1 MGAHPVTAV
10 VVQVLGEPIPQG
22 SMRAVARGRIVSDN
36 DRLRPWR
43 DSVAWHVRDAMGDT
57 PPLTGPLEVRA
68 AFVLPR
74 PQSAP
79 KRRWAPDRKPDL
91 DKLLRA
97 LLDAATAGGAWVDD
111 AQVVAV
117 TTRKVYATAALLPQ
131 VQFTVANLAEPGGLQ
146 LQPADV
152 GAVTA

>member
-1 MGAHPVTAV
+1 MTAV

-36 DRLRPWR
+36 ARLRPWR
-43 DSVAWHVRDAMGDT
+43 DSVAWHVRDAMADT
-57 PPLTGPLEVRA
+57 APLDGPLEVRA
-68 AFVLPR
+68 TFVLPR

-79 KRRWAPDRKPDL
+79 KRRWAPHKKPDL

-97 LLDAATAGGAWVDD
+97 LLDAATVGGAWVDD

-117 TTRKVYATAALLPQ
+117 TARKVYSTPALLPQ
-131 VQFTVANLAEPGGLQ
+131 VQFTVVNLADPSEV
-146 LQPADV
+146 A
-152 GAVTA
+152 A

>member
-1 MGAHPVTAV
+1 MTTV

-22 SMRAVARGRIVSDN
+22 SLRAVARGRIVSDN

-43 DSVAWHVRDAMGDT
+43 DTVAWHVRDAMAGRLPFD
-57 PPLTGPLEVRA
+57 GPVEVRA
-68 AFVLPR
+68 TFVLPR

-79 KRRWAPDRKPDL
+79 KRRWAPHKKPDL

-97 LLDAATAGGAWVDD
+97 LLDACTAGGAWVDD

-117 TTRKVYATAALLPQ
+117 IASKVYSRAEVLPQ
-131 VQFTVANLAEPGGLQ
+131 VSFSIGGLAG
-146 LQPADV
+146 PAL
-152 GAVTA
+152 AVSA